1 MQTDFSQFDWIA
13 FENPWH
19 LSMEHRA
26 VLAHM
31 LWQRSVEEACQQ
43 YTSVKAE
50 YDVLVHDMDEII
62 QRQKLLILRKA
73 TIIGM
78 TTTVSLLFNSTSTIV
93 LVR

>member
-13 FENPWH
+13 SKNPWH

-26 VLAHM
+26 ILVHM

-43 YTSVKAE
+43 YASVKAE
-50 YDVLVHDMDEII
+50 YDVLVHDMNEII
-62 QRQKLLILRKA
+62 QRQKLSVLRKA

-78 TTTVSLLFNSTSTIV
+78 TTTVSFLLDSMNTSV
-93 LVR
+93 LLR